1 MKGVACHAQGFQTL
15 TLYSTFCT
23 CRPHLFKNTPSQSR
37 TQRSASFLAEHAA
50 PGRDTE
56 SITCISVRRQL
67 VQVTQ
72 KHSKTKHAN
81 WTYPP
86 SLGQTTRQSE
96 QTDTEP
102 WHVDMWLYLQAF
114 FVFAESEQ
122 RPGSTQ
128 RGGWT
133 EQAPGSQIH
142 ELQSSQVEK
151 TMSPFKGFSTLAKR
165 VFLSQPQSRLD
176 WEHSISLNQLKSI
189 NNLLQKWN
197 LFKYYRRL

>member
-86 SLGQTTRQSE
+86 SLGQTTQHRVNK
-96 QTDTEP
+96 QT
-102 WHVDMWLYLQAF
+102 
-114 FVFAESEQ
+114 
-122 RPGSTQ
+122 
-128 RGGWT
+128 
-133 EQAPGSQIH
+133 
-142 ELQSSQVEK
+142 
-151 TMSPFKGFSTLAKR
+151 
-165 VFLSQPQSRLD
+165 QSRDMSTCDFIYKL
-176 WEHSISLNQLKSI
+176 SLFSQRASSDQDPHREEGGLNRHQVLRFMSYRAA
-189 NNLLQKWN
+189 KWKKQC
-197 LFKYYRRL
+197 LPSRDLVR